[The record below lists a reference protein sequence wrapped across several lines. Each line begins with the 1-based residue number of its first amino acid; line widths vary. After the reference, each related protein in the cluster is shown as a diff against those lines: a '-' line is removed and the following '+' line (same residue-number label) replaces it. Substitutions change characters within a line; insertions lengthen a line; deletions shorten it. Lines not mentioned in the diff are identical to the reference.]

1 VKRGKARNGIEGI
14 ILASATVALSAV
26 SLQSSAQDQSWTA
39 DVFYEN
45 DTHYRGADYTGDTVG
60 LSKFRNTLQ
69 ADIKGGLGD
78 GWALRS
84 ILRGSYDGVY
94 RLNDNEY
101 GRKAGGAI
109 TLDSIGG
116 PPPLPFGGG
125 AVNHLVVANAFGLT
139 NNTFGFNSTNPNAPN
154 YNPNQ
159 GLQLLGQRWHGT
171 HTGGVELG
179 VPVRPCNV
187 DRRGCV
193 DFGGYGDLTEN
204 QLTFSEFN
212 KRLDLIRELYVT
224 KDLNLGASDQMF
236 LKVGRQQVIWGRTD
250 LFRVLDVINPVDYS
264 RNNIYDELQ
273 DIRIPMWIATAEWRM
288 GATSHLQ
295 DANIQLVWNFDKF
308 RPDDLG
314 QCGTPNVIL
323 DAGCF
328 FRAMK
333 NLWDNGGTV
342 SNFANVAPGTFLST
356 DFGRGQIG
364 LRNVYLPAWS
374 LSNTQIGAKFEGVT
388 PGGFSFSLNALSY
401 RSQLPSLHG
410 GAGAQNAF
418 TGVTRTDAQGGTPY
432 LIAFDMYYPRV
443 NLIGGSADFELKS
456 LKAAVRME
464 VALTNGEEFPN
475 TLKPDLYSKNKVF
488 RSVIGID
495 RPTFIPFIST
505 SRTTLISG
513 QIFFQHIFNY
523 EMQQGSLGPVGM
535 PDWENNAIGTLLI
548 EAFLVNDRVSP
559 QIITAYDFRAHAVVV
574 APSLDWIFNNHLKLT
589 LGANIKTADR
599 IANWKFDDCRSC
611 NPWPPFTSGANFAG
625 DPFTAYS
632 RGLGGLEPL
641 GRFRAGPIGAA
652 WKENE
657 AIATVRYSF

>member
-1 VKRGKARNGIEGI
+1 MSRNNFEEV
-14 ILASATVALSAV
+14 ILACAALA
-26 SLQSSAQDQSWTA
+26 SLTASFGSYAQGQSWTA

-45 DTHYRGADYTGDTVG
+45 DTHYRGADYSGDTVG
-60 LSKFRNTLQ
+60 LSKFRNTIQ

-78 GWALRS
+78 GWALRT

-94 RLNDNEY
+94 ALNDNEY
-101 GRKAGGAI
+101 GKKAGGAI

-125 AVNHLVVANAFGLT
+125 VVNHVVVANAFGLT

-171 HTGGVELG
+171 NGGGAEFG

-187 DRRGCV
+187 DHRGCV

-204 QLTFSEFN
+204 KLAFSEFD
-212 KRLDLIRELYVT
+212 KRLDFIRELYVT
-224 KDLNLGASDQMF
+224 KDLDLGGTDHLF
-236 LKVGRQQVIWGRTD
+236 LKIGKQQVIWGRTD
-250 LFRVLDVINPVDYS
+250 LFRVLDVINPVDFS

-273 DIRIPMWIATAEWRM
+273 DIRIPMWITTAEWRM

-295 DANIQLVWNFDKF
+295 DSNLQLVWNFDKF

-328 FRAMK
+328 FRAIK

-356 DFGRGQIG
+356 DFGPGQIG
-364 LRNVYLPAWS
+364 LRNVDLPGWS
-374 LSNTQIGAKFEGVT
+374 LRNSQIGLKYEGVT

-410 GAGAQNAF
+410 AKGAQNPF
-418 TGVTRTDAQGGTPY
+418 TGVTRTDAQGGNPY
-432 LIAFDMYYPRV
+432 LIAFDMVYPRV
-443 NLIGGSADFELKS
+443 QLIGGSADFELKA
-456 LKAAVRME
+456 LKAAVRLE
-464 VALTNGEEFPN
+464 GAVTHGEEFPN
-475 TLKPDLYSKNKVF
+475 TLRPELFSENKVL

-495 RPTFIPFIST
+495 RPTFIPFISST
-505 SRTTLISG
+505 RTTLISG
-513 QIFFQHIFNY
+513 QLFFQHIFNY
-523 EMQQGSLGPVGM
+523 QMQQGPLGQVGM

-548 EAFLVNDRVSP
+548 KAFLVNDRVSP

-574 APSLDWIFNNHLKLT
+574 APSLEWIFNNHLKLT
-589 LGANIKTADR
+589 IGANLKTADK
-599 IANWKFDDCRSC
+599 IQNWKFDDCRSC
-611 NPWPPFTSGANFAG
+611 NPFPPFTAG
-625 DPFTAYS
+625 PDYPGNPLDAFS

-657 AIATVRYSF
+657 AIATVRYAF